1 MNLAFPAKAAPV
13 EYGSRPR
20 LQQMENFPPR
30 GRPLTSGPPA
40 GKSVFFFKTR
50 AGLNFEK
57 GADRVLVA
65 AEASSLGWLLEKSEE
80 PPGWDY
86 VKRGGGC
93 WRQRGGDG
101 GARGARAAAGV
112 RAGARAE

>member
-40 GKSVFFFKTR
+40 GKSGFFLKTR

-86 VKRGGGC
+86 VKRGGGLLEAA
-93 WRQRGGDG
+93 RRGWGRAG
-101 GARGARAAAGV
+101 GARSGWGTRWGT
-112 RAGARAE
+112 R